1 MNNSSPASRNLAKY
15 GLLLAFFLYMLYE
28 FVAEFLRG
36 NSEGFTLPILLI
48 GVVILGGGCAFAGV
62 LTLRAWRESQAEAA
76 AAIHDDEEAET
87 VQVDEEAEPQ

>member
-1 MNNSSPASRNLAKY
+1 MNNGSPASRNLAKY

-48 GVVILGGGCAFAGV
+48 GVLILGGGCVFAGV

-76 AAIHDDEEAET
+76 AAIQVDEEAEAIHDDEEAET
-87 VQVDEEAEPQ
+87 Q

>member
-48 GVVILGGGCAFAGV
+48 GVVCVGGGG
-62 LTLRAWRESQAEAA
+62 
-76 AAIHDDEEAET
+76 
-87 VQVDEEAEPQ
+87 